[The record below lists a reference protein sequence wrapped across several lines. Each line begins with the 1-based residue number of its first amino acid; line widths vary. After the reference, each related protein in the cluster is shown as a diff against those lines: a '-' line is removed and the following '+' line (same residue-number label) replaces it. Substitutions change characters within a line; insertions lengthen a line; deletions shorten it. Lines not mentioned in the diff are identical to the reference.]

1 MTDLSKPAGAPAIQL
16 GDLTSRYPTARR
28 PTLAANVVST
38 SQPLAAQAGLQ
49 ALAAGGN
56 AMDAALATAITLTI
70 VEPISNG
77 IGSDLFTIVWDGKQ
91 LHGLNA
97 SGRSPAAWTPEY
109 FAGQKS
115 VPVRGWNSVSVPG
128 CVSAWVELSER
139 FGRLA
144 FERLFDAAIRYA
156 FDGYLVSPFVS
167 ARWAL
172 QVPELKVQP
181 GFPDAF
187 MPGGRAPRP
196 GERFRFREAATTLE
210 LIAETR
216 GRAFYQGELAEKMAA
231 HATACGGALTVADLA
246 AHTNDWV
253 GTITQDYRGFTV
265 HEIPPNGQGIVCLM
279 ALGIL
284 QHFDVASLPVDGPES
299 VHLQIEAVKL
309 AFADARRYVADAR
322 TMDVTPA
329 ALLDRDYLAS
339 RARLIDMKR
348 AQDFGHG
355 TPPSGGTIY
364 LTAADAEGM
373 MVSLIQSNYSG
384 FGSGVVVP
392 GTGVSLQNRGAGF
405 VLDAGHP
412 NRVAPRKRPYH
423 TIIPGF
429 VTRDGAP
436 VMSFGLMGGTMQPQG
451 HTQLMVRMADY
462 GQNPQTAID
471 GPRFR
476 VTAGLEVNVEP
487 GYPQATLDGLAQRGH
502 RLVRLPE
509 GYMDFG
515 CAQVALKIDGGY
527 VCASDARRDSLAVG
541 F

>member
-1 MTDLSKPAGAPAIQL
+1 MNDMSPPGLQL
-16 GDLTSRYPTARR
+16 GDLTSPYLSARR
-28 PTLAANVVST
+28 PTLARNVVST

-77 IGSDLFTIVWDGKQ
+77 IGSDLFTIVWDGQK

-97 SGRSPAAWTPEY
+97 SGRSPAAWTPQY
-109 FAGQKS
+109 FAGQKTM
-115 VPVRGWNSVSVPG
+115 PQRGWNSVSVPG

-139 FGRLA
+139 FGRLP

-156 FDGYLVSPFVS
+156 FDGYLVSPFVAQRWELQ
-167 ARWAL
+167 AR
-172 QVPELKVQP
+172 ELKALP
-181 GFPDAF
+181 GYAEAF
-187 MPGGRAPRP
+187 MPGGRAPRA
-196 GERFRFREAATTLE
+196 GELFRLREAATTLE

-216 GRAFYQGELAEKMAA
+216 GKAFYQGELAEKLEA
-231 HATACGGALTVADLA
+231 HSAACGGAMTRADLA
-246 AHTNDWV
+246 AHANDWV
-253 GTITQDYRGFTV
+253 GTIAQDYRGYTV

-279 ALGIL
+279 ALGML
-284 QHFDVASLPVDGPES
+284 QHFDVASLPVDSPDS

-309 AFADARRYVADAR
+309 AFADARRYVADAAA
-322 TMDVTPA
+322 MDVKPG
-329 ALLDRDYLAS
+329 ALLERDYLAS
-339 RARLIDMKR
+339 RARLIDMRR

-355 TPPSGGTIY
+355 TPPRGGTIY

-373 MVSLIQSNYSG
+373 MVSLIQSNYMG

-392 GTGVSLQNRGAGF
+392 GTGISLQNRGAGF
-405 VLDAGHP
+405 VLAEGHP

-429 VTRDGAP
+429 VTRGGTP

-451 HTQLMVRMADY
+451 HTQLMVRMVDY
-462 GQNPQTAID
+462 GQNPQAAID

-476 VTAGLEVNVEP
+476 IMTGLDINVEP
-487 GYPQATLDGLAQRGH
+487 WFPKATLEELARRGH
-502 RLVRLPE
+502 RLVELPE

-515 CAQVALKIDGGY
+515 CSQIALKVDGGY